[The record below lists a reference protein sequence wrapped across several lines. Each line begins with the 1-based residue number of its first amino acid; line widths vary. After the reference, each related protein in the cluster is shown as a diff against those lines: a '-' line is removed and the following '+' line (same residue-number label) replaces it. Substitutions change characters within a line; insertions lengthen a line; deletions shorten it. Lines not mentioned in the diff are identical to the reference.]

1 MIDRIDTQSVKV
13 IRLVSGEE
21 ICCKFPL
28 HKDQLPENS
37 KLLRLQEPMLIKY
50 VPRITKY
57 GISDYIALVKWVGFT
72 DEKIVTIPIDKIIT
86 ICNATSQFTKR
97 YANLVVSLREAKQQL
112 PEFVERDLIDD
123 DEKQDEY
130 IDEYIEEPTD
140 GSSPNNN
147 EEIKTDLNNDKND
160 IKEIADLLD
169 MPSKKI
175 H

>member
-1 MIDRIDTQSVKV
+1 MINRIDDKAVKI

-50 VPRITKY
+50 VPRITEQ

-72 DEKIVTIPIDKIIT
+72 DEKIITIPIDKIIT
-86 ICNATSQFTKR
+86 IANATPQFTKR
-97 YANLVVSLREAKQQL
+97 YGKLVVALREAKQSL
-112 PEFVERDLIDD
+112 PNVIERDLKD
-123 DEKQDEY
+123 DEWDDFDE
-130 IDEYIEEPTD
+130 EN
-140 GSSPNNN
+140 S
-147 EEIKTDLNNDKND
+147 DLNEGDIDKND
-160 IKEIADLLD
+160 IKELSDLLN
-169 MPSKKI
+169 MPSKKV

>member
-50 VPRITKY
+50 VPRISEH

-72 DEKIVTIPIDKIIT
+72 NEKIVTIPIDKIIT
-86 ICNATSQFTKR
+86 ICNATPEFTKR
-97 YANLVVSLREAKQQL
+97 YSKLIVSLRQAKQQL
-112 PEFVERDLIDD
+112 PGFIERDLS
-123 DEKQDEY
+123 DEEY
-130 IDEYIEEPTD
+130 EEDYDNIEGKKSD
-140 GSSPNNN
+140 SN
-147 EEIKTDLNNDKND
+147 IDKND
-160 IKEIADLLD
+160 IKELSELLD

>member
-1 MIDRIDTQSVKV
+1 MIDRINDKTVKI

-21 ICCKFPL
+21 ICCRFPL

-50 VPRITKY
+50 VPRITEQ

-72 DEKIVTIPIDKIIT
+72 DEKIVTIPIDKIVT
-86 ICNATSQFTKR
+86 ICNATPAFTKR
-97 YANLVVSLREAKQQL
+97 YDGLTKTLQNSKQAL
-112 PEFVERDLIDD
+112 PGFIERNMTDEELDEMSDSDPYERDID
-123 DEKQDEY
+123 KR
-130 IDEYIEEPTD
+130 
-140 GSSPNNN
+140 
-147 EEIKTDLNNDKND
+147 D
-160 IKEIADLLD
+160 IKDIADLLK